1 LRPAGRSNKKPE
13 PDLIRFRLFRTISL
27 ALVAL
32 IFDRQ
37 RLAGTIRREAGGSAG
52 LKVGRYHQTKK
63 HQGHDPLDNVSHF
76 EAGGYRRSL

>member
-1 LRPAGRSNKKPE
+1 MLLRRKQTGHHN
-13 PDLIRFRLFRTISL
+13 DFN

-52 LKVGRYHQTKK
+52 LKVGRHHQTKK